1 MTEIFFGLNWPKV
14 GNNFKK
20 VHFLGKRRTVR
31 KCLKKGLNEFKLKY
45 KVHKKCSLEIFLS
58 YEQTTVQILSL
69 FCSHLS
75 FEKRL
80 KMRPNTTFPF
90 PRK

>member
-1 MTEIFFGLNWPKV
+1 MTENFFVQNWPKV

-80 KMRPNTTFPF
+80 KMRPNTTLPF